1 MQSPYFILHLYP
13 LKLLKKTITKKL
25 LFCYLWKFFWYLNQ
39 VLSLFINLFFFL
51 IFKTLSIS
59 TLSFLSS
66 LITDYI
72 FIVSST
78 ITLGIITVLVY
89 STITVSKKIYFQF
102 KILIILNQKEKI
114 LFCIFVLILP
124 TIANQFI
131 MAYSLK
137 SIDELNLFVNGSITV
152 ENSTINVPVNII
164 SLYF

>member
-1 MQSPYFILHLYP
+1 MLPLEIFLVSKSSFEFIY
-13 LKLLKKTITKKL
+13 
-25 LFCYLWKFFWYLNQ
+25 KF
-39 VLSLFINLFFFL
+39 SFFFL
-51 IFKTLSIS
+51 FFKTLSIS